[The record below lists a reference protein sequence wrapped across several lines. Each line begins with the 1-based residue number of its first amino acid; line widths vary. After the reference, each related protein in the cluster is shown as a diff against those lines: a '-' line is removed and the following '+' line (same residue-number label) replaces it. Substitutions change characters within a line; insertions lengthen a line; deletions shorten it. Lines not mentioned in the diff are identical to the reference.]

1 LEATKLARSA
11 ELRRHV
17 GESALVLVVRLLLL
31 ILVIR
36 VFFLLVIVGI
46 LVLVIVVTGLVITG
60 LIVARLVIAGL
71 VVTIRAFSGSLSRL
85 LDNLRLSRS
94 IRSISGSGRCGRS
107 SSRIAR
113 SSASTS
119 TGITGA
125 NLLRLA
131 AVSDTLEGDA
141 LLGYI
146 GDLDARDLGGVAH
159 VGVDTHK
166 HLSVAGGTSRDL
178 DVASRHLLAVTAAAV
193 ELAKVGNL
201 EVLDDNGTTTVV
213 LNDLVFGTS
222 GTSAVDGGGLAVL
235 LLLDREGIFT
245 DGVPDNIVQG
255 ATTVAVNTL
264 NLVRTCNS

>member
-1 LEATKLARSA
+1 LEAA
-11 ELRRHV
+11 ELGRHV
-17 GESALVLVVRLLLL
+17 RESALVLVARLLLL

-46 LVLVIVVTGLVITG
+46 LVLVIVVAGLVVTG
-60 LIVARLVIAGL
+60 LIVTRLVIAGL
-71 VVTIRAFSGSLSRL
+71 VVTIRAFSRSLSRL
-85 LDNLRLSRS
+85 LDNLRLNRS
-94 IRSISGSGRCGRS
+94 IRSISGSGRSRSGRS
-107 SSRIAR
+107 RSRFTR
-113 SSASTS
+113 SSASS
-119 TGITGA
+119 GTGITGA

-146 GDLDARDLGGVAH
+146 GDLDARDLGSVAH
-159 VGVDTHK
+159 VGVDAHK
-166 HLSVAGGTSRDL
+166 HLSVAGGSSRDL

-235 LLLDREGIFT
+235 LLLDGEGIFT
-245 DGVPDNIVQG
+245 DGVPDNVVQG

-264 NLVRTCNS
+264 DLVRTCNS